1 MTTTSRERTTS
12 PAVPKPMRA
21 TLLAMIGL
29 AAVVFTVLAVR
40 YAGDSEPSRFDE
52 RAEGVVDAAT
62 NDRSRL
68 SRLIISLSP
77 VHMIVLI
84 AIFVVIC
91 LALRRW
97 RLAVVALL
105 GPGLTGIATTML
117 KPLVGRTLEGGF
129 AYPSG
134 HTAAATALGIV
145 TALIVVSLWLPD
157 RFVGVLVVLGFAG
170 LAGSAMA
177 VALVTNNF
185 HYPTDTIGGFCI
197 AVVVVL
203 GVALIVDRIAEM
215 RRGKP
220 VTPA

>member
-1 MTTTSRERTTS
+1 MTTTSRVPRIS

-21 TLLAMIGL
+21 TLLALIGL

-40 YAGDSEPSRFDE
+40 YAGDSEASRFDE
-52 RAEGVVDAAT
+52 RAEDVVDAAT

-68 SRLIISLSP
+68 SRLIISLNP
-77 VHMIVLI
+77 MHMIVLI
-84 AIFVVIC
+84 AIFVVVC

-105 GPGLTGIATTML
+105 GPGLTGIGTTLL
-117 KPLVGRTLEGGF
+117 KPLIGRTLEGGF

-157 RFVGVLVVLGFAG
+157 RFAGVLVVMGFAG
-170 LAGSAMA
+170 IAGAAMA

-197 AVVVVL
+197 AIVVVL
-203 GVALIVDRIAEM
+203 GVALLVDRIAEL
-215 RRGKP
+215 RRP
-220 VTPA
+220 HPRT